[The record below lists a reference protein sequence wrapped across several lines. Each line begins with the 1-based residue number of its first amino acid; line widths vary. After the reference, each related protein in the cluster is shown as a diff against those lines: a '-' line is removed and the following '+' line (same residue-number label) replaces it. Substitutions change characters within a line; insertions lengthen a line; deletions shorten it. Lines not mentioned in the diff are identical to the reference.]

1 MHRHT
6 ITIGYQTAGRGEK
19 KQQKPFDKL
28 SNGVSVIVRTSGE
41 KWETHKER
49 QIPKG
54 NTIPHL
60 DVPIKQP
67 DLLLSCLPSGSRI
80 KVLYE
85 GRHSRNNNPQ
95 CMLQ

>member
-1 MHRHT
+1 MKKRCT
-6 ITIGYQTAGRGEK
+6 GIQLTLDIRPQEGEKK

-28 SNGVSVIVRTSGE
+28 SNGISVIVRTSGE

-67 DLLLSCLPSGSRI
+67 DLLLSCSPSGSRI

-85 GRHSRNNNPQ
+85 SRHVK
-95 CMLQ
+95 